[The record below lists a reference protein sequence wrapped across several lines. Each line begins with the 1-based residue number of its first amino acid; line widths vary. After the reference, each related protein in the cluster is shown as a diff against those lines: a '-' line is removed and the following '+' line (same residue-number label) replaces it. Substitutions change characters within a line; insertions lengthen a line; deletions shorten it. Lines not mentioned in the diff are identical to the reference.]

1 MAASAVVATLVLRH
15 NSAMPTQLEPEFF
28 RRLDDSDD
36 EAFYLAPRFVVH
48 IDEAAIRTV
57 GEIYLSRLPR
67 GGAILDLMS
76 SWRSH
81 LPPEL
86 NPARVVG
93 LGLNRP
99 EMEDNPALT
108 EIVKHNLSRRAQLPF
123 DDVSFDGAVL
133 SVSVQYLIHPVE
145 VFAEVGRV
153 LRPGAPFIVT
163 FSNRM
168 FPTKAVAIWVNASE
182 EQRVD
187 LVGYYFTH
195 SAAFEKMEVI
205 DRSSGETDPLWA
217 VLGYRKEQQ

>member
-1 MAASAVVATLVLRH
+1 
-15 NSAMPTQLEPEFF
+15 MPSHLKPEFF

-36 EAFYLAPRFVVH
+36 ELFYLSPRFVVH
-48 IDEAAIRTV
+48 IDDVAIASV
-57 GEIYLSRLPR
+57 GEIYSSRLPR

-86 NPARVVG
+86 KPARVVG

-108 EIVKHNLSRRAQLPF
+108 EIAIHNLNRAAQLPF
-123 DDVSFDGAVL
+123 DDASFDGAVL
-133 SVSVQYLIHPVE
+133 TVSVQYLIHPLE

-153 LRPGAPFIVT
+153 LRSSAPFIVT

-168 FPTKAVAIWVNASE
+168 FPTKAVAIWANASE
-182 EQRVD
+182 QQRVD

-195 SAAFEKMEVI
+195 SAAFEKIETVE
-205 DRSSGETDPLWA
+205 RSSGETDPLWA
-217 VLGYRKEQQ
+217 VLGYRKQRPGNDND

>member
-1 MAASAVVATLVLRH
+1 
-15 NSAMPTQLEPEFF
+15 MPTHLQPEFF

-36 EAFYLAPRFVVH
+36 ELFYLAPRFVVH
-48 IDEAAIRTV
+48 IDDAAIRTV

-67 GGAILDLMS
+67 DGAILDLMS

-86 NPARVVG
+86 KPTRVVG

-108 EIVKHNLSRRAQLPF
+108 EIVTHNLNRTAQLPF
-123 DDVSFDGAVL
+123 EDASFDGAVL
-133 SVSVQYLIHPVE
+133 TVSIQYLIHPLE

-153 LRPGAPFIVT
+153 LKPGAPFIVT

-168 FPTKAVAIWVNASE
+168 FPTKAVAIWTNASE
-182 EQRVD
+182 QQRVD

-195 SAAFEKMEVI
+195 SAAFERIGLI

-217 VLGYRKEQQ
+217 VLGYRRGVE

>member
-1 MAASAVVATLVLRH
+1 
-15 NSAMPTQLEPEFF
+15 MPNRLQPEFF

-36 EAFYLAPRFVVH
+36 ELFYLTPRLVVH
-48 IDEAAIRTV
+48 IDDAAIRTV

-86 NPARVVG
+86 MPSRVVG
-93 LGLNRP
+93 LGLNRS

-108 EIVKHNLSRRAQLPF
+108 EIVTHNLNRAPQLPF
-123 DDVSFDGAVL
+123 EDASFDGAVL
-133 SVSVQYLIHPVE
+133 TVSVQYLIHPLE

-153 LRPGAPFIVT
+153 LKSGAPFIVT

-168 FPTKAVAIWVNASE
+168 FPTKAVAIWANASE
-182 EQRVD
+182 QQRVD

-195 SAAFEKMEVI
+195 SAAFEKIELI

-217 VLGYRKEQQ
+217 VLGYRKELE

>member
-1 MAASAVVATLVLRH
+1 MTTHL
-15 NSAMPTQLEPEFF
+15 QPEFF
-28 RRLDDSDD
+28 RRLDDSAD
-36 EAFYLAPRFVVH
+36 EFFYLTPRFVVH
-48 IDEAAIRTV
+48 IDDAAIRTV
-57 GEIYLSRLPR
+57 GEIYLSHLPR

-86 NPARVVG
+86 KPTRVVG

-108 EIVKHNLSRRAQLPF
+108 EIVTHNLNRSAQLPF
-123 DDVSFDGAVL
+123 DDASFDGAVL
-133 SVSVQYLIHPVE
+133 TVSVQYLIHPLK

-153 LRPGAPFIVT
+153 LKSGAPFIVT

-168 FPTKAVAIWVNASE
+168 FPTKAVAIWANASE
-182 EQRVD
+182 QQRVD

-195 SAAFEKMEVI
+195 SAAFEKIEMI

-217 VLGYRKEQQ
+217 VLGYRKELE

>member
-1 MAASAVVATLVLRH
+1 MTTHL
-15 NSAMPTQLEPEFF
+15 QPEFF

-36 EAFYLAPRFVVH
+36 ELFYLTPRFVVH
-48 IDEAAIRTV
+48 IDDAAIRTV
-57 GEIYLSRLPR
+57 GEIYLSHLPR

-86 NPARVVG
+86 KPTRVVG

-108 EIVKHNLSRRAQLPF
+108 EIVTHNLNRTAQLPF
-123 DDVSFDGAVL
+123 DDGSFDGAVL
-133 SVSVQYLIHPVE
+133 TVSVQYLIHPVE
-145 VFAEVGRV
+145 VFADVGRV
-153 LRPGAPFIVT
+153 LKSGAPFIVT

-168 FPTKAVAIWVNASE
+168 FPTKAVAIWANATE
-182 EQRVD
+182 QQRVD

-195 SAAFEKMEVI
+195 SAAFEKIEMI

-217 VLGYRKEQQ
+217 VLGYRKELE

>member
-1 MAASAVVATLVLRH
+1 VPTELR
-15 NSAMPTQLEPEFF
+15 PEFF

-36 EAFYLAPRFVVH
+36 ESFYLIPRLVVH
-48 IDEAAIRTV
+48 IDDGAIQKV
-57 GEIYLSRLPR
+57 NDIYHDHLPH

-86 NPARVVG
+86 RPSRVVG

-99 EMEDNPALT
+99 EMADNPALT
-108 EIVKHNLSRRAQLPF
+108 EIVTHNLNRSPQMPF
-123 DDVSFDGAVL
+123 EDACFDGAVMT
-133 SVSVQYLIHPVE
+133 VSIQYLIHPLE

-153 LRPGAPFIVT
+153 LKPGAPFIVT

-168 FPTKAVAIWVNASE
+168 FPTKAVAIWTNATE
-182 EQRVD
+182 RQRVD

-195 SAAFEKMEVI
+195 GAAFEKIEVI
-205 DRSSGETDPLWA
+205 DRSAGAADPIWA
-217 VLGYRKEQQ
+217 VLGYRKERQ

>member
-1 MAASAVVATLVLRH
+1 
-15 NSAMPTQLEPEFF
+15 MPNRLQPEFF

-36 EAFYLAPRFVVH
+36 ELFYLMPRLVVH
-48 IDEAAIRTV
+48 IDDAAIRIV
-57 GEIYLSRLPR
+57 EEIYLSRLPR

-86 NPARVVG
+86 MPARVVG
-93 LGLNRP
+93 LGLNRS

-108 EIVKHNLSRRAQLPF
+108 EIVTHNLNRAPQLPF
-123 DDVSFDGAVL
+123 EDASFDGAVL
-133 SVSVQYLIHPVE
+133 TVSVQYLIHPLE

-153 LRPGAPFIVT
+153 LKSGAPFIVT

-168 FPTKAVAIWVNASE
+168 FPTKAVAIWANASE
-182 EQRVD
+182 QQRVD

-195 SAAFEKMEVI
+195 SAAFERIELV

-217 VLGYRKEQQ
+217 VLGYRKELG

>member
-1 MAASAVVATLVLRH
+1 
-15 NSAMPTQLEPEFF
+15 MPSHFQPEFF

-36 EAFYLAPRFVVH
+36 ELFYRSPRFVVH
-48 IDEAAIRTV
+48 IDAAAIATV
-57 GEIYLSRLPR
+57 GEIYSSRLPR

-86 NPARVVG
+86 KPARVVG

-108 EIVKHNLSRRAQLPF
+108 EIVTHNLNRTAQLPF
-123 DDVSFDGAVL
+123 DDASFDGAVL
-133 SVSVQYLIHPVE
+133 TVSVQYVKHPIE

-168 FPTKAVAIWVNASE
+168 FPTKAVAIWANASE
-182 EQRVD
+182 QQRVD
-187 LVGYYFTH
+187 LVSYYFTR
-195 SAAFEKMEVI
+195 SAAFEKMEMI

-217 VLGYRKEQQ
+217 VLGYRKKRSRNGQDSND

>member
-1 MAASAVVATLVLRH
+1 
-15 NSAMPTQLEPEFF
+15 MPNCLQPDFF

-36 EAFYLAPRFVVH
+36 ELFYRGPRLVVH
-48 IDEAAIRTV
+48 IDDDAIRAV

-86 NPARVVG
+86 RPARVVG
-93 LGLNRP
+93 LGLNQF
-99 EMEDNPALT
+99 EMADNPVLT
-108 EIVKHNLSRRAQLPF
+108 EIVTHNLNRTAKLPF
-123 DDVSFDGAVL
+123 DDESFDGAVL
-133 SVSVQYLIHPVE
+133 TVSVQYLIHPLE

-182 EQRVD
+182 RQRVD
-187 LVGYYFTH
+187 LVDCYFTR
-195 SAAFEKMEVI
+195 SAAFEKIETV
-205 DRSSGETDPLWA
+205 DRSSGQGDPLWA
-217 VLGYRKEQQ
+217 VLGYRKQRPGTLMEGND

>member
-1 MAASAVVATLVLRH
+1 
-15 NSAMPTQLEPEFF
+15 MPNRLQPEFF

-36 EAFYLAPRFVVH
+36 ELFYLMPRLVVH
-48 IDEAAIRTV
+48 IDDAAIRIV
-57 GEIYLSRLPR
+57 EEIYLSRLPR

-86 NPARVVG
+86 MPARVVG
-93 LGLNRP
+93 LGLNRS

-108 EIVKHNLSRRAQLPF
+108 EIVTHNLNRAPQLPF
-123 DDVSFDGAVL
+123 EDASFDGAVL
-133 SVSVQYLIHPVE
+133 TVSVQYLIHPLE

-153 LRPGAPFIVT
+153 LKSGAPFIVT

-168 FPTKAVAIWVNASE
+168 FPTKAVAIWANASE
-182 EQRVD
+182 QQRVD

-195 SAAFEKMEVI
+195 SAAFERIELI

-217 VLGYRKEQQ
+217 VLGYRKELE

>member
-1 MAASAVVATLVLRH
+1 
-15 NSAMPTQLEPEFF
+15 MPSYLKPEFF

-36 EAFYLAPRFVVH
+36 ELFYLSPRFVVH
-48 IDEAAIRTV
+48 IDDAAIRTA

-86 NPARVVG
+86 QPRRVVG

-108 EIVKHNLSRRAQLPF
+108 EIVTHNLNRTPQLPF
-123 DDVSFDGAVL
+123 DDASFDGAVL
-133 SVSVQYLIHPVE
+133 TVSVQYLIHPLE

-153 LRPGAPFIVT
+153 LKPGAPFIVT

-168 FPTKAVAIWVNASE
+168 FPTKAAAIWANASE
-182 EQRVD
+182 QQRVD
-187 LVGYYFTH
+187 LVGHYFTH
-195 SAAFEKMEVI
+195 SASFEKIETV
-205 DRSSGETDPLWA
+205 DRGSGETDPLWA
-217 VLGYRKEQQ
+217 VVGYRKAMPEKGGK

>member
-1 MAASAVVATLVLRH
+1 
-15 NSAMPTQLEPEFF
+15 MPNRLQPEFF

-36 EAFYLAPRFVVH
+36 ELFYLTPRLVVH
-48 IDEAAIRTV
+48 IDDAAIRTV

-86 NPARVVG
+86 MPSRVVG
-93 LGLNRP
+93 LGLNRS

-108 EIVKHNLSRRAQLPF
+108 EIVTHNLNRAPQLPF
-123 DDVSFDGAVL
+123 EDASFDGVVL
-133 SVSVQYLIHPVE
+133 TVSVQYLIHPLE

-153 LRPGAPFIVT
+153 LKSGAPFIVT

-168 FPTKAVAIWVNASE
+168 IWANASE
-182 EQRVD
+182 QQRVD

-195 SAAFEKMEVI
+195 SAAFEKIEMI

-217 VLGYRKEQQ
+217 VLGYRKEPE

>member
-1 MAASAVVATLVLRH
+1 
-15 NSAMPTQLEPEFF
+15 MPTHFQPEFF

-36 EAFYLAPRFVVH
+36 ELFYLTPRFVVH
-48 IDEAAIRTV
+48 IDDAAIRTV

-67 GGAILDLMS
+67 GSAILDLMS

-81 LPPEL
+81 LPSEL
-86 NPARVVG
+86 KPARVVG

-108 EIVKHNLSRRAQLPF
+108 EIVTHNLNRTAQLPF
-123 DDVSFDGAVL
+123 DDASFDGAVL
-133 SVSVQYLIHPVE
+133 TVSVQYLIHPFE

-153 LRPGAPFIVT
+153 LKSGAPFIVT

-168 FPTKAVAIWVNASE
+168 FPTKAVAIWANASE
-182 EQRVD
+182 QQRVD
-187 LVGYYFTH
+187 LVGYYFTR
-195 SAAFEKMEVI
+195 SASFEKIEMI

-217 VLGYRKEQQ
+217 VLGYRKELE